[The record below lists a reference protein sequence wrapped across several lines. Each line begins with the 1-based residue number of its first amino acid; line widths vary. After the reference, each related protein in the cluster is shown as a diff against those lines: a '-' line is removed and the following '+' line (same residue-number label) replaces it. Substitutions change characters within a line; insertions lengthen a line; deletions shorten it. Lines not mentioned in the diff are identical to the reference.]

1 MPQTTFSVE
10 KIRAAAGG
18 FAKGNRYNVTIIPPA
33 VISSG
38 SPVLSKFPYL
48 CEAVSLPT
56 KGIASN
62 AQKVYGPPREI
73 PYGETFTEAAL
84 SFILDDA
91 FTVKEFFDIWQTK
104 IINPETGN
112 VANYWTN
119 IVGAIKISRL
129 SNDATSFTDADT
141 TYNVEL
147 REAYPSAVGEI
158 ALGHSQGS
166 EILKLSVTF
175 KYRKWINLA
184 GGSRGT
190 VAGTGLSGG
199 GIA

>member
-1 MPQTTFSVE
+1 MPQTIFSVD

-18 FAKGNRYNVTIIPPA
+18 FAKGNRYNVNIIPPQFM
-33 VISSG
+33 SSD
-38 SPVLSKFPYL
+38 SATLSKFQYL
-48 CEAVSLPT
+48 CEAISLPT

-91 FTVKEFFDIWQTK
+91 FTLKRYFDTWQAN
-104 IINPETGN
+104 IINPESGN
-112 VANYWTN
+112 VANYWNDITGS
-119 IVGAIKISRL
+119 ILISRL
-129 SNDATSFTDADT
+129 PNDAINMAGGSDK
-141 TYNVEL
+141 YKVEL

-175 KYRKWINLA
+175 KYRKWMSL
-184 GGSRGT
+184 T
-190 VAGTGLSGG
+190 
-199 GIA
+199 

>member
-10 KIRAAAGG
+10 KIRVAAGG
-18 FAKGNRYNVTIIPPA
+18 FAKGNRYNVTIIPPDFLPRN
-33 VISSG
+33 ISV
-38 SPVLSKFPYL
+38 PDKLQYL
-48 CEAVSLPT
+48 CESVSLPT

-84 SFILDDA
+84 SFILDDR
-91 FTVKEFFDIWQTK
+91 FLVKRFFDKWQEH

-119 IVGAIKISRL
+119 IVGTINITRL
-129 SNDATSFTDADT
+129 LNDATDFSGGSNK
-141 TYNVEL
+141 YSVEL
-147 REAYPSAVGEI
+147 REAYPSAVGEV

-175 KYRKWINLA
+175 KYRKWMSLA
-184 GGSRGT
+184 
-190 VAGTGLSGG
+190 
-199 GIA
+199 

>member
-1 MPQTTFSVE
+1 MPQTLFSVE
-10 KIRAAAGG
+10 KIRAAADG
-18 FAKGNRYNVTIIPPA
+18 FAKGNRYNVTIDAPQA
-33 VISSG
+33 LSGASS
-38 SPVLSKFPYL
+38 VLSKIPYL

-62 AQKVYGPPREI
+62 AQDVYGPPREI
-73 PYGETFTEAAL
+73 PYRETFTEAAL

-91 FTVKEFFDIWQTK
+91 FTIKEFFDKWQTA

-119 IVGAIKISRL
+119 FVGAIKISRL
-129 SNDATSFTDADT
+129 SNDATSFTDAAKS
-141 TYNVEL
+141 YNVEL

-158 ALGHSQGS
+158 ALGHTQGS
-166 EILKLSVTF
+166 EILRLSVTF

-184 GGSRGT
+184 SGSRGT
-190 VAGTGLSGG
+190 AAVSSIQSN
-199 GIA
+199 IA